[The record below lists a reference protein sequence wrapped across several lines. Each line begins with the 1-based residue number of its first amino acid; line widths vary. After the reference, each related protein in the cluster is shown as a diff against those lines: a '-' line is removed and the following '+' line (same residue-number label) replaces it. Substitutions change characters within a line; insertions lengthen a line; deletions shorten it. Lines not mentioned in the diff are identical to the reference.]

1 MRNRT
6 GMQVV
11 MREFAKDKWAL
22 MLFIV
27 LVAMIVGI
35 FIGASLIHQ
44 ETMMRISLQ
53 NYYAEPSKQFLLGA
67 DQGGRDIL
75 GQLIVGARNSVA
87 IAMAITCITSI
98 VGTLVGLVC
107 GYFGS
112 WIDRVVMRII
122 DFYMTIPSLMLIIVF
137 ISIVPQYTILS
148 FVVIMS
154 LFLWVGT
161 ARIVRAKTLSES
173 RRDYVYASKTMGTSD
188 IVIMFREVAP
198 NISSIVIVEIMLNF
212 ASNIGIETGLSY
224 LGFGLPPTI
233 PSLGTLISYANNPL
247 VLQQKWWVWLPA
259 SIFILLFTLCIH
271 YIGQAFRRI
280 ADVRQRSITPQ
291 RNCVRIRLRARA
303 KNSSPNRI
311 TRS

>member
-1 MRNRT
+1 
-6 GMQVV
+6 MQVV
-11 MREFAKDKWAL
+11 MRQFAKDKWAL
-22 MLFIV
+22 VSFIV
-27 LVAMIVGI
+27 LVMTIFGI
-35 FIGASLIHQ
+35 FIWAALIHQ
-44 ETMMRISLQ
+44 ETMMRMNLRD
-53 NYYAEPSKQFLLGA
+53 YYAEPGKKFLLGA

-75 GQLIVGARNSVA
+75 GQLVIGARNSIV

-107 GYFGS
+107 GYFGG
-112 WIDRVVMRII
+112 WIDAVVMRII

-148 FVVIMS
+148 FIVIMS

-173 RRDYVYASKTMGTSD
+173 RRDYVHASKTMGTSD
-188 IVIMFREVAP
+188 IVIIFREVAP
-198 NISSIVIVEIMLNF
+198 NISSILIVEITLNF

-259 SIFILLFTLCIH
+259 SIFILLFTLSIH
-271 YIGQAFRRI
+271 YVGQAFRRG
-280 ADVRQRSITPQ
+280 ADIKQR
-291 RNCVRIRLRARA
+291 
-303 KNSSPNRI
+303 
-311 TRS
+311 